1 MAETSLA
8 EYIAVELGRKP
19 LNGMRWEEIWD
30 AALRIRSRFLRAEMP
45 AEVSE
50 AIAGA
55 LEDHVAAGAVAVR
68 SSAPGEDSQ
77 QPSFAGL
84 HESIVGVKGDCAVLD
99 AVRVV
104 WASLW
109 SDAALL
115 YRRELSLD
123 PHRSRMAVLIQAV
136 ELADCSGVAFNR
148 DPRSPDADRAVDR
161 VSHRHP

>member
-1 MAETSLA
+1 MPSPREIRRALA
-8 EYIAVELGRKP
+8 
-19 LNGMRWEEIWD
+19 
-30 AALRIRSRFLRAEMP
+30 
-45 AEVSE
+45 
-50 AIAGA
+50 
-55 LEDHVAAGAVAVR
+55 DHIGDGAVAVR

-77 QPSFAGL
+77 QLSFAGL
-84 HESIVGVKGDCAVLD
+84 HESIVGVKGDRAVLD
-99 AVRVV
+99 AVRTV

-123 PHRSRMAVLIQAV
+123 PNRSRMAVLVQAV

-161 VSHRHP
+161 GRAGPVRAAG